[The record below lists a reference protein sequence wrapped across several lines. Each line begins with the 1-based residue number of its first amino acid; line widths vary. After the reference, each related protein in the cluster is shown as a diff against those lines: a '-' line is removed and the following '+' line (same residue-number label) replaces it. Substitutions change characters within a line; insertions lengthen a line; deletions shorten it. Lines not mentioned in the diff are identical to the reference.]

1 MEKELFNKFKNM
13 SRSPEPQDVNAVS
26 RISEGTAVKGE
37 INSRNDLRI
46 DGEVDGKLFSQG
58 RVVVGE
64 KALIKGSILCN
75 DLDLWGAVEG
85 EIYVKELLSVK
96 STASITGNIHVRKLL
111 VEMGAAI
118 NGTCRMMTESDF
130 NESLEA
136 AESQP
141 AEVE

>member
-1 MEKELFNKFKNM
+1 MEKELFSKFKNM
-13 SRSPEPQDVNAVS
+13 SRNPEPQDLNSVS

-46 DGEVDGKLFSQG
+46 DGEVDGKLFSEG

-75 DLDLWGAVEG
+75 NLDLWGTVEG

-96 STASITGNIHVRKLL
+96 STASIKGDIHVRKLL

-118 NGTCRMMTESDF
+118 NGTCRMITESDF
-130 NESLEA
+130 AESLEA
-136 AESQP
+136 SESQP